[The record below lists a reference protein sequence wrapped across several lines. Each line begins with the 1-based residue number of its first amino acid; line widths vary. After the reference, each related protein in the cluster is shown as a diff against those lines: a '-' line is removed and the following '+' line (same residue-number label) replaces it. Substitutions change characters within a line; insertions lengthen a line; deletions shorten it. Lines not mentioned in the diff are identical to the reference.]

1 MNVNE
6 TRKVEVIKSNAAIQT
21 KLAHVA
27 YRAKVKSSFVALD
40 VKMINPNMTLQQWIM
55 RLVYVN

>member
-40 VKMINPNMTLQQWIM
+40 VKMINPNMTL
-55 RLVYVN
+55 